1 MVLLIMKIEIIYK
14 AIPCSEFSK
23 DKEGVIVVDENGVDK
38 AVVRCPNGSCSK
50 GWISLE
56 KEVRAFLSSG
66 VGEYKGRVVCRGKES
81 DKKGALECSSEVVF
95 TALVSD
101 IPS

>member
-1 MVLLIMKIEIIYK
+1 MKIEIRYK

-23 DKEGVIVVDENGVDK
+23 DKEGVIVLDENEIDK

-50 GWISLE
+50 EWISLE
-56 KEVRAFLSSG
+56 KELRGFLSFG
-66 VGEYKGRVVCRGKES
+66 AGEYKGRVVCRGKES
-81 DKKGALECSSEVVF
+81 NKKGALECSSEVVF

-101 IPS
+101 SLS